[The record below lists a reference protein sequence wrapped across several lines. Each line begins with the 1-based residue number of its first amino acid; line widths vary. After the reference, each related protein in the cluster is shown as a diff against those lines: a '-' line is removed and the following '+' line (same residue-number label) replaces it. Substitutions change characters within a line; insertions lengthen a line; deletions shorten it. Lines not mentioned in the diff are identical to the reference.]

1 MKFQLGSLS
10 ESALSKFV
18 EYLDSSRNGGT
29 DEPPYHLLEGDENVS
44 PVLFSNGTVEVDR
57 EVEISTRM
65 DLGRYL
71 SGLITT
77 DEDLSRVLDDRG
89 AGAFLAILFFE
100 RICQRRR
107 DGSWD
112 VKANDRYIPN
122 LKQRTRFYR
131 HLVQSTLSVFKLH
144 GDKGRLYLCQ
154 PAHIHP
160 ETMEQ
165 IASREE
171 LILNP
176 NVIELADR
184 LYWDDEGQSVKVNA
198 ADNAP
203 VQDGGLLR
211 FVGPGSF
218 CEQFGAVYDFWSMSA
233 DEISHLLPRP
243 EFDRWLEQEI

>member
-1 MKFQLGSLS
+1 MKYQLGSLS

-18 EYLDSSRNGGT
+18 EYLDSSRNGAT
-29 DEPPYHLLEGDENVS
+29 DEPPYYLLEGDENVT
-44 PVLFSNGTVEVDR
+44 PILFSTGTVEVDGG
-57 EVEISTRM
+57 VEISTRM

-71 SGLITT
+71 SGLIAT
-77 DEDLSRVLDDRG
+77 DEDLSKVLDDRG

-100 RICQRRR
+100 RICNKKA
-107 DGSWD
+107 DGSWE
-112 VKANDRYIPN
+112 VLANDRYIPN
-122 LKQRTRFYR
+122 LRLRTRFYR
-131 HLVQSTLSVFKLH
+131 HLVQSPLSIFKLH
-144 GDKGRLYLCQ
+144 GEMGRLYLCQ

-165 IASREE
+165 IASRED

-198 ADNAP
+198 ADNDP

-218 CEQFGAVYDFWSMSA
+218 TDQFGAVYDFWTMSA
-233 DEISHLLPRP
+233 DEISRLLPRP
-243 EFDRWLEQEI
+243 EFNRWLG